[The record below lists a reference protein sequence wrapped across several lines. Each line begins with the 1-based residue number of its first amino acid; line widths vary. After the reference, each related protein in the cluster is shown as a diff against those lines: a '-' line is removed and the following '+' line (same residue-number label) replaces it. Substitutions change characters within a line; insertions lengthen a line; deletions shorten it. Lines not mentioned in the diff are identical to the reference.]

1 MRLGSKWW
9 AGKSALQARLRGLG
23 GLAGQVAGAAR
34 QVADDE
40 HRRALDRE
48 AALRHSIDSASAA
61 DLQVARAM
69 ADAARAAAPTIDEA
83 VRQLAPGLASMPPD
97 APAWGNPESV
107 GGRTAEWV
115 RVGHFDVPGEPALPV
130 IAPLL
135 GTSGWSVIA
144 DQAGSTHQLLRSV
157 AVRLLAAA
165 QPWLVRIDTYDPQ
178 LTGVMG
184 VLRSV
189 SSGHPDLLPRPIR
202 TPADLRATVDGLI
215 DVSAARAARLAE
227 TGFATF
233 GAMMAAQGW
242 TLDPYRV
249 LLLLDYPAGIDEA
262 MQQDLLRLVRT
273 GAGRGLTFLVGC
285 DTTVTPER
293 GVDPYELIELLSP
306 VEIRGDAVTLGCL
319 PEVPVRLDA
328 DLDAATTAGVAES
341 IIGLATRAELPVVP
355 FEGTLPDPSQWW
367 QPVDDELRT
376 VVGLDDRDP
385 VELRLRTANPALPH
399 VLIGGA
405 VGQGKSN
412 LLLVLIHGLAA
423 RYAPSDLEMH
433 LLDFKHGLEFSALG
447 PGPDRNVWLP
457 HARVL
462 GVHSDRTFGLAV
474 LRHVT
479 EELARRSDTFKER
492 GVADLSDYPPEPDR
506 PPRILLVLDEFQVML
521 EDDDDI
527 AEEAARLLERLARLG
542 RAYGVHLVLATQ
554 TLDGMS
560 RLATRRGSIFGQVP
574 VRFALKTTA
583 ADSQAILRE
592 GNRAAG
598 LLRFRGQAI
607 LNQNFGGPDDNRQIL
622 VTFADKPKLAD
633 LRRQLFDK
641 AGPAARPPR
650 IFHVGEPARLLDL
663 AAAPQPAIG
672 SGVAA
677 WAGMPIAV
685 TEQPVTIEARPEP
698 GAGVLVLGDG
708 PADAWGVLS
717 GLALSSALA
726 ETGPRPEFLI
736 MDAVAGDPVL
746 DQHRQALTTVL
757 AGLGCGVDV
766 VEGPAKIIDALFELR
781 TRLKEGRIAQP
792 TYLIAYGLHAVPRMA
807 VQVPGTFTSPKD
819 VLQEVVRD
827 GPAGGLITYGWW
839 NRLPVATS
847 QLSYTRAD
855 VNAAVFLRHPLDG
868 VRTVCGPRV
877 RWNSEPH
884 RALVWDGINP
894 EPIPVVPFAPLNPDD
909 AEPLVRRWGTS

>member
-1 MRLGSKWW
+1 MRFGPMEWFAGST
-9 AGKSALQARLRGLG
+9 LQARLRGLG
-23 GLAGQVAGAAR
+23 VLAGQVAQQAR

-40 HRRALDRE
+40 HRSALDRE
-48 AALRHSIDSASAA
+48 AAARHSIESASAGDA
-61 DLQVARAM
+61 LIRQAM
-69 ADAARAAAPTIDEA
+69 IDAARTAAPTIDEA
-83 VRQLAPGLASMPPD
+83 VRQLAPGLASLAPE
-97 APAWGNPESV
+97 APAWRSPESV

-115 RVGHFDVPGEPALPV
+115 RVGHFALPGERALPV

-144 DQAGSTHQLLRSV
+144 DQAGSAHRLLSSV

-178 LTGVMG
+178 LTGAMG

-189 SSGHPDLLPRPIR
+189 SSEHPDLLPRPVR
-202 TPADLRATVDGLI
+202 APADLRTAVDGLI

-242 TLDPYRV
+242 NLDPYRV
-249 LLLLDYPAGIDEA
+249 LLILDYPAGIDEA
-262 MQQDLLRLVRT
+262 MQQDLLRLART
-273 GAGRGLTFLVGC
+273 GAGRGITFLVGC

-293 GVDPYELIELLSP
+293 GVDPYELIDLLSP
-306 VEIRGDAVTLGCL
+306 VEIRGDAISLNWL
-319 PEVPVRLDA
+319 PDVPVRIDA
-328 DLDAATTAGVAES
+328 DLDAATTAGIAES
-341 IIGLATRAELPVVP
+341 IIGLATRAELPVAP
-355 FEGTLPDPSQWW
+355 FENTLPGPTPWW

-376 VVGLDDRDP
+376 VVGLDDRDQ
-385 VELRLRTANPALPH
+385 VELRLRTGNPALPH

-423 RYAPSDLEMH
+423 RYAPSDLEMQ

-447 PGPDRNVWLP
+447 PGRDREFWLP

-479 EELARRSDTFKER
+479 EEMTRRSDQFKQR
-492 GVADLSDYPPEPDR
+492 GVTDLSDYPPEPDR

-574 VRFALKTTA
+574 IRIALKTTS

-598 LLRFRGQAI
+598 LLRFRGQAV
-607 LNQNFGGPDDNRQIL
+607 LNQNFGDPDDNRQIL
-622 VTFADKPKLAD
+622 VTFADKPKLAE
-633 LRRQLFDK
+633 LRRQLFAK
-641 AGPAARPPR
+641 AGPAVRPPR

-663 AAAPQPAIG
+663 AAAPQPAAG
-672 SGVAA
+672 AGVAA

-685 TEQPVTIEARPEP
+685 TEQPVTIDVRPEP
-698 GAGVLVLGDG
+698 GAGVVVLGDG

-717 GLALSSALA
+717 GLAVSSALA
-726 ETGPRPEFLI
+726 EAGRRPEFVI
-736 MDAVAGDPVL
+736 MDAVAGDPEL
-746 DQHRQALTTVL
+746 DQHRQALINVL
-757 AGLGCGVDV
+757 TGLGCGVEV
-766 VEGPAKIIDALFELR
+766 VQGPAKIIDAIFELR
-781 TRLKEGRIAQP
+781 TRLREGRVNQP
-792 TYLIAYGLHAVPRMA
+792 SHLLAYGLHAVPRMA
-807 VQVPGTFTSPKD
+807 VQLPGAFVSPKD
-819 VLQEVVRD
+819 ALQEIVRE
-827 GPAGGLITYGWW
+827 GPASGLITFGWW

-855 VNAAVFLRHPLDG
+855 VSAAVFLRHPQDG
-868 VRTVCGPRV
+868 VRSVCGPRA
-877 RWNSEPH
+877 RWGSEPY

-894 EPIPVVPFAPLNPDD
+894 EPIQVVPFAPLTSAD
-909 AEPLVRRWGTS
+909 ADHLVRRWAAS